1 MSAHAKLY
9 RAMLKQ
15 GQRFDGEPWRRAL
28 LLSHPSLMR
37 LTAGLAAQR
46 GHGHALLFLQPSA
59 SDAAPAGAVQLDA
72 DELNQQRDAKHIQ
85 QLIKQQFRHAH
96 WRSVAPQQSLTRGFE
111 LLRCMR
117 AANDTLLPSAVP
129 GASLSAA
136 SRTAEASAVSSSTA
150 SSKRVVPPPLAR
162 VSALGRLH
170 TELDGAQPKPKTPTA
185 PADQNKDSGYD
196 QAVTQATVMAGDY
209 LTSLAS
215 SSSSSTA
222 AAGSAQD
229 AAPSAISTGSAG
241 FDVFLLEQSRLR
253 HAARA
258 WGELAVTQLD
268 AEQQNALE
276 ALVLELGTGVQ
287 SGSLERVLAFQQEL
301 TQAPQQLQRFV
312 LSNTAVLDAWVDF
325 LYGAKAFGTLC
336 SLQRQRLSAGVD
348 TVAFSLS
355 RNSMAKMLAAC
366 AVEGD
371 ASTSLMLLRESSW
384 GSLAKVEASA
394 AAGAVSS
401 AVDNE
406 TVSFAH
412 PPTSVNRLPSWTPR
426 WWGTEQAMQ
435 SLSIVRARTPEDEL
449 ALEELCDGLLAAA
462 GQGFGAE
469 DAVQQQPAAPAP
481 VSVSAPI
488 LAPKPSHPRL
498 SINLGALQPRASP
511 QPFRA
516 AGTPLAALQRS
527 SSSSLLSHATAGGS
541 TPGGAGISTRARA
554 YAAPA
559 MAQAVSAPEEEAV
572 LLMPTPAPAPPRPVT
587 PPTPLPILDLF
598 TELSVDSRLM
608 ELALVAAVRQQARAA
623 EFARRDAVQRVLAHA
638 QANPDLENA
647 DVNLAL
653 HQQAQELIAEQRQQQ
668 QQSPRRN
675 RRRRASRALEASI
688 PRPDAIELEKELEP
702 DDVEDF
708 GLQDEDGE
716 EQQPRTLFDVLND
729 PVQPPPMAF
738 QLWSLML
745 QQQVP
750 LQHSSTF
757 VHLLSSLQA
766 HVEAMGAEA
775 GSAPSL
781 LLATLSREMAHSR
794 GAGGVLQHKWLRAD
808 EAAFRQGELSLHLKL
823 AMQADPLD
831 TSSASSSFS
840 SREHVWESVDLLRLM
855 HAEGLP
861 PPSAALIAQVY
872 RMVLLGGEAGYARTK
887 LLQDLL
893 LVVEDMGC
901 AEAVLEEIAAQA
913 E

>member
-1 MSAHAKLY
+1 
-9 RAMLKQ
+9 
-15 GQRFDGEPWRRAL
+15 
-28 LLSHPSLMR
+28 
-37 LTAGLAAQR
+37 
-46 GHGHALLFLQPSA
+46 
-59 SDAAPAGAVQLDA
+59 
-72 DELNQQRDAKHIQ
+72 
-85 QLIKQQFRHAH
+85 
-96 WRSVAPQQSLTRGFE
+96 
-111 LLRCMR
+111 
-117 AANDTLLPSAVP
+117 
-129 GASLSAA
+129 
-136 SRTAEASAVSSSTA
+136 
-150 SSKRVVPPPLAR
+150 
-162 VSALGRLH
+162 
-170 TELDGAQPKPKTPTA
+170 
-185 PADQNKDSGYD
+185 
-196 QAVTQATVMAGDY
+196 
-209 LTSLAS
+209 
-215 SSSSSTA
+215 
-222 AAGSAQD
+222 
-229 AAPSAISTGSAG
+229 
-241 FDVFLLEQSRLR
+241 
-253 HAARA
+253 
-258 WGELAVTQLD
+258 
-268 AEQQNALE
+268 
-276 ALVLELGTGVQ
+276 
-287 SGSLERVLAFQQEL
+287 
-301 TQAPQQLQRFV
+301 
-312 LSNTAVLDAWVDF
+312 
-325 LYGAKAFGTLC
+325 
-336 SLQRQRLSAGVD
+336 
-348 TVAFSLS
+348 
-355 RNSMAKMLAAC
+355 
-366 AVEGD
+366 
-371 ASTSLMLLRESSW
+371 
-384 GSLAKVEASA
+384 
-394 AAGAVSS
+394 
-401 AVDNE
+401 
-406 TVSFAH
+406 
-412 PPTSVNRLPSWTPR
+412 
-426 WWGTEQAMQ
+426 
-435 SLSIVRARTPEDEL
+435 
-449 ALEELCDGLLAAA
+449 
-462 GQGFGAE
+462 
-469 DAVQQQPAAPAP
+469 
-481 VSVSAPI
+481 VSAPI

-623 EFARRDAVQRVLAHA
+623 EFALRDAEQRVLAHA
-638 QANPDLENA
+638 QANPDVENV

-766 HVEAMGAEA
+766 HVEALGAEA

-794 GAGGVLQHKWLRAD
+794 GTGGVLQHKWLRAD
-808 EAAFRQGELSLHLKL
+808 EAAFRQGELSLHLRL

-831 TSSASSSFS
+831 TSSSSSSFS
-840 SREHVWESVDLLRLM
+840 AREHVWESVDLLRLM

-861 PPSAALIAQVY
+861 PPSAALVAQVY